1 MKIFR
6 AVALYLK
13 DWRNWLTHSLIGI
26 GILLTALYMPVKPAY
41 RISLVL
47 VVIAFN
53 VVRMRINK
61 QFNGEVIEES
71 NTGKEFNHE
80 PAGSSN

>member
-1 MKIFR
+1 MKILR

-26 GILLTALYMPVKPAY
+26 GILLIAFFMPVKPVY
-41 RISLVL
+41 RISLIL
-47 VVIAFN
+47 VVVTFN

-61 QFNGEVIEES
+61 QFAEEIIEEINIGEES
-71 NTGKEFNHE
+71 NHE
-80 PAGSSN
+80 PDFTN